1 VAVARHL
8 RRAFLGGAHRTDPT
22 EREASDLASVGID
35 SPLVQRYVVWR
46 RSVLLVAVPFT
57 IFSAVL
63 AVRELLE
70 RDLDGYSAF
79 GVLAVAIVG
88 LAVPVLTVTV
98 VLAAVTWRDPR
109 LSGRVLFAGWAV
121 SMFAPLVVAMFP
133 LDWLVSSSLSDVTG
147 VDSGDD
153 RTELVSRIAVSIQ
166 YAIVLLPS
174 LLSFPSG
181 LVRGAARVKR
191 MLPAGT
197 IAGWVLVIMTPVYA
211 VFFVLAL
218 ILVQH
223 LAGNGILLV
232 GAGLLAASPFVH
244 LAALKLYVFPLTT
257 DGEVRRLDRVQRL
270 GGAVGAAGM
279 VTILIWAF
287 TATIGDKRIIGGGDA
302 LLDELGAVLAALE
315 LVARV
320 LVTSVVFSY
329 LLLQV
334 TESAW
339 RHDREYVD
347 RDAFERHIAEM
358 TAVGRSLGATGD
370 RLR

>member
-1 VAVARHL
+1 VTTASHL
-8 RRAFLGGAHRTDPT
+8 RRALVAGAHRTQPS
-22 EREASDLASVGID
+22 ELEASQLTSVGID
-35 SPLVQRYVVWR
+35 SPLVQRYAVWR
-46 RSVLLVAVPFT
+46 RSVLLVALPFT
-57 IFSAVL
+57 VLSAVL
-63 AVRELLE
+63 AVRELVE

-79 GVLAVAIVG
+79 GVVAVGIVG

-98 VLAAVTWRDPR
+98 LLAAITWRQPR
-109 LSGRVLFAGWAV
+109 LSGRLLLVGWAV
-121 SMFAPLVVAMFP
+121 SMFAPLVVAMLP
-133 LDWLVSSSLSDVTG
+133 LDWLVSSSLSEVTG

-153 RTELVSRIAVSIQ
+153 RSELVTRIAVSIQ
-166 YAIVLLPS
+166 YAIILLPS

-232 GAGLLAASPFVH
+232 GALLLAASPFVH
-244 LAALKLYVFPLTT
+244 LAAVNLYVFPLTT
-257 DGEVRRLDRVQRL
+257 ADEVRRLDRVQRL
-270 GGAVGAAGM
+270 AGVVGSAGM
-279 VTILIWAF
+279 AMILIWAF
-287 TATIGDKRIIGGGDA
+287 TATVGDKRIVGGGDA
-302 LLDELGAVLAALE
+302 LLDPLGAVLAALE

-339 RHDREYVD
+339 RHDREYTD
-347 RDAFERHIAEM
+347 RDAYERHVAEM

-370 RLR
+370 RLG

>member
-1 VAVARHL
+1 MSVGRHL
-8 RRAFLGGAHRTDPT
+8 QRALLSGAHRTQPSGA
-22 EREASDLASVGID
+22 EAMQLASAGID
-35 SPLVQRYVVWR
+35 EPLVQRYVVWR
-46 RSVLLVAVPFT
+46 RSVLLVAIPFT

-63 AVRELLE
+63 AVRELTE

-79 GVLAVAIVG
+79 GVVAVGVVA

-98 VLAAVTWRDPR
+98 VVAALTWRQPR
-109 LSGRVLFAGWAV
+109 LSGRVLLAGWAV
-121 SMFAPLVVAMFP
+121 SMFAPLVVAMLP
-133 LDWLVSSSLSDVTG
+133 LDWLVSGSLGAVTG

-153 RTELVSRIAVSIQ
+153 RDELFARIAVSVQ

-223 LAGNGILLV
+223 LAGNGVLLA
-232 GAGLLAASPFVH
+232 GAALLAASPFVH
-244 LAALKLYVFPLTT
+244 LAAIKLYIFPLTT
-257 DGEVRRLDRVQRL
+257 DDEVRRLDRVQRL
-270 GGAVGAAGM
+270 AGGVGLAGM
-279 VTILIWAF
+279 IMILVWAF
-287 TATIGDKRIIGGGDA
+287 TATIGDKRIVGGSDG
-302 LLDELGAVLAALE
+302 LLDPLGAVLSALE

-339 RHDREYVD
+339 RHDRNYTDPAAHD
-347 RDAFERHIAEM
+347 RHVAQM

-370 RLR
+370 RIG